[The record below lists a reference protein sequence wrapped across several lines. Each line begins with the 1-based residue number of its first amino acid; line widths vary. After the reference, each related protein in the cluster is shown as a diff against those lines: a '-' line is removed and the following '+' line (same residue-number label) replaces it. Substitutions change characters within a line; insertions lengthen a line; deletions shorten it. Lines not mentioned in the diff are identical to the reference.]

1 MKPACPISRDRL
13 PTEAIDIF
21 AAFICMIHHPEAFEV
36 CEVNGELFVRP
47 RTYPGRSKAK
57 WPTNVNLEARTTT
70 I

>member
-1 MKPACPISRDRL
+1 MNLPTPGERL
-13 PTEAIDIF
+13 PTEGMDVF

-47 RTYPGRSKAK
+47 RTDQGRSKAK